1 MDSMKNQFNKIVASV
16 YKLTLEEKQE
26 LNILLE
32 HNIADSRR
40 EEIYLNYI
48 KALKEEKERKLEFS
62 SAIMIL
68 KNNGAPSFINRSLQ
82 NLPFN
87 FINLNYQKTAFS
99 KFL

>member
-40 EEIYLNYI
+40 EEIYLNYE
-48 KALKEEKERKLEFS
+48 KALKEEKEGKLES
-62 SAIMIL
+62 SSDITIL
-68 KNNGAPSFINRSLQ
+68 KNNDALGFI
-82 NLPFN
+82 
-87 FINLNYQKTAFS
+87 
-99 KFL
+99 